1 MSLQISLWNITACGF
16 SFSVKLGEWDV
27 AGLEACGCKWRP
39 WCSESHWREWKEER
53 TQQGLKERL
62 PRHNEYPVEVE
73 TMNLSCFPSAR
84 LGCFLQAA
92 LSGPGVG
99 AEKVD
104 KWIALS
110 LGDLQDGYDRWTMVS
125 EGEDIGKRE
134 VKMTDL

>member
-1 MSLQISLWNITACGF
+1 MQVEAMVLR
-16 SFSVKLGEWDV
+16 EP
-27 AGLEACGCKWRP
+27 LERM
-39 WCSESHWREWKEER
+39 EER
-53 TQQGLKERL
+53 ENPTGLKERL
-62 PRHNEYPVEVE
+62 PRHNECPVEVE

-110 LGDLQDGYDRWTMVS
+110 LGDLQDGYDGWTVVS
-125 EGEDIGKRE
+125 ERGGYWQKRS
-134 VKMTDL
+134 